1 MDAGSSSMDAGSMD
15 AGRMDARRSSMEIG
29 RFDPSIPHLLPH
41 ENMYKIQVGTKLFKI
56 SGASLSSDGPSFF
69 TERFCGKSQGD
80 VLFIDRSAEIFELI
94 YLHLQGYFIEIR
106 DEVQFTMLYADAMY
120 YGLPRLRALLKEY
133 EYYFANVSGRTFKIA
148 RSLFS
153 REGDSPNYFSMT
165 SNALY
170 AESAGVFI
178 NKKLIRPP
186 PQSALAVP
194 RSAELFQQL
203 LQLLGGASLE
213 LDDKRRESLIKEC
226 RYYRFLNLEQRL
238 VKARVSFNPLTRGE
252 TILLS
257 LKDIAKSGVGF
268 NQLSLPMAQDCCS
281 PAGESTP
288 VSEDQQP
295 ALKKPKTAGEKI
307 RKNWNLAQYRRPYLD
322 ACGRDLLFQIDTMDC
337 TLIFNRQRKT
347 VHLQMMDKTATH
359 FEKVFSQALRENG
372 VDLSKFR
379 IKDQRTHLGLPAC
392 ISIGDY
398 VVNGSK
404 CSQISRLVAESSC
417 DEKVVDF
424 TDADK
429 LSYCSGL
436 QLHLTKSVWK
446 LGVSNGDIILIA
458 LKATAFTG
466 AREFCK
472 ALDYL

>member
-1 MDAGSSSMDAGSMD
+1 MGEESCVAGGLEAG
-15 AGRMDARRSSMEIG
+15 G
-29 RFDPSIPHLLPH
+29 FDPRIPHLLPH

-69 TERFCGKSQGD
+69 TERFGGAKSQGEN

-106 DEVQFTMLYADAMY
+106 DEVQFTMLFADAMY
-120 YGLPRLRALLKEY
+120 YGLPRLRGLLREY
-133 EYYFANVSGRTFKIA
+133 EYYFANISGRTFKIA
-148 RSLFS
+148 RSVFC

-165 SNALY
+165 STALY
-170 AESAGVFI
+170 ADSAGVFI
-178 NKKLIRPP
+178 NRKLIRPP

-194 RSAELFQQL
+194 RSAELFQDL

-252 TILLS
+252 TILVS
-257 LKDIAKSGVGF
+257 LKDIAKNGVSF
-268 NQLSLPMAQDCCS
+268 NQLSLAVPQDSCCS
-281 PAGESTP
+281 EPASESTP

-295 ALKKPKTAGEKI
+295 LLKKPKTDVATEKV
-307 RKNWNLAQYRRPYLD
+307 RKNWNLAQYKRPYLD
-322 ACGRDLLFQIDTMDC
+322 SRTRDLLFQIETMDC

-347 VHLQMMDKTATH
+347 VHLQMMDQTAMH
-359 FEKVFSQALRENG
+359 FEKVFSAALSENG

-379 IKDQRTHLGLPAC
+379 IKDQRKSTHLGLPAC

-404 CSQISRLVAESSC
+404 CPQISRLVAESSC
-417 DEKVVDF
+417 DEKVIDF
-424 TDADK
+424 TDPDK
-429 LSYCSGL
+429 LSYCNGL
-436 QLHLTKSVWK
+436 QLHLTKSIWK

-472 ALDYL
+472 MLDYL

>member
-1 MDAGSSSMDAGSMD
+1 MAEQVSG
-15 AGRMDARRSSMEIG
+15 MEPG
-29 RFDPSIPHLLPH
+29 RFDPTIPHLLPH

-69 TERFCGKSQGD
+69 TERFAGTKSQGEN

-94 YLHLQGYFIEIR
+94 YLHLQGYFIEIK
-106 DEVQFTMLYADAMY
+106 DEVQFTMLFADAMY
-120 YGLPRLRALLKEY
+120 YGLPRLRALLREY
-133 EYYFANVSGRTFKIA
+133 EYYFANISGRTFKIA

-170 AESAGVFI
+170 ADSHAGVFI

-186 PQSALAVP
+186 PQSALSVP
-194 RSAELFQQL
+194 RSAELFQEL

-238 VKARVSFNPLTRGE
+238 IKARASFNQLTQGE
-252 TILLS
+252 TILLA
-257 LKDIAKSGVGF
+257 LKDIARNGVSF
-268 NQLSLPMAQDCCS
+268 NQSSKPMAQDGCC
-281 PAGESTP
+281 PTATTGENTP
-288 VSEDQQP
+288 VSVSDDQQP
-295 ALKKPKTAGEKI
+295 LLKKPKTDVPADKA
-307 RKNWNLAQYRRPYLD
+307 RKNWNLAQYKRPYLD
-322 ACGRDLLFQIDTMDC
+322 TRTRDLLFQIDTMDC

-347 VHLQMMDKTATH
+347 VHLEMMDQAAMH
-359 FEKVFSQALRENG
+359 FEKVFAAVLHEND

-379 IKDQRTHLGLPAC
+379 IKDQRKSAHLGLPAC
-392 ISIGDY
+392 LSIGDC
-398 VVNGSK
+398 VVNGSR
-404 CSQISRLVAESSC
+404 CSQIYRLVAESSC
-417 DEKVVDF
+417 DEKVVDL
-424 TDADK
+424 TNADK

-436 QLHLTKSVWK
+436 QLHLTKSIWK

-458 LKATAFTG
+458 LKVDAFTG

-472 ALDYL
+472 KLDYL